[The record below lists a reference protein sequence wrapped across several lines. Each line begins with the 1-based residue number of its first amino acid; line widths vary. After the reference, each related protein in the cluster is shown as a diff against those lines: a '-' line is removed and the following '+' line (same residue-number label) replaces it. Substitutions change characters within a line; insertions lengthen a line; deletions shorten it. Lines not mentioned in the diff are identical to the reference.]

1 MNGAKSEISDLD
13 KIHIDGW
20 NSKAKKEATS
30 YIKDLKDFDFPF
42 IVGLTTVYSRFIH
55 QQVLLTDF
63 QEKQEIS

>member
-55 QQVLLTDF
+55 
-63 QEKQEIS
+63 

>member
-20 NSKAKKEATS
+20 NSEAKKEAIS
-30 YIKDLKDFDFPF
+30 YAKDLKDFPF

-55 QQVLLTDF
+55 
-63 QEKQEIS
+63 